1 MKVVIR
7 CRFNWFN
14 SSDGEKREKGDGYIF
29 ERVSIVYCV
38 KNTRVLSFFFSFFLN
53 ESLDALKTRSSVIR
67 FEANV
72 SNNYVRDE
80 TEFYG
85 ENLTDGKGNARF

>member
-1 MKVVIR
+1 M
-7 CRFNWFN
+7 F
-14 SSDGEKREKGDGYIF
+14 S
-29 ERVSIVYCV
+29 
-38 KNTRVLSFFFSFFLN
+38 LSFFFSFLN

-85 ENLTDGKGNARF
+85 ENLTDGKGNVRF